1 MESVCSDSGTAAKAG
16 MNPEG
21 VTVPRDTPN
30 DKASDN
36 SPNGADQSNVATG
49 TVSQTQEVLNKGSGA
64 GTQKEGESLTV
75 QVEDNQTTKKDSTG
89 PDTTK
94 DTTCS
99 SEISTVSSKDGQI
112 AHKDSTGQ
120 DTKDTACSSKIST
133 VQDTV
138 DTSSKIYTVLDK
150 DSQIAQGDSAGPATS
165 DTGSKLSNKQDK
177 DGLISHSAS
186 ASTASNVKDTT
197 CSSKV
202 SNIHDKDS
210 KINDGCSDGNKKTV
224 VSANG
229 GSILT
234 TTDDSTT
241 SPVTTDTSK
250 EISSSESGSADTT
263 KETGSSD
270 RKSSDTET
278 VVKATESDTSKSQQT
293 DGDGNKETVSIA
305 TEETTAKP
313 TSGAVDDNAVT
324 QTGNTSPISAGK
336 ENTEGVS
343 KNEPVDLVKDALGN
357 NGVKSKSSASDTPTK
372 VSGSTG
378 DSRNICDSKIGDDN
392 QKNKKDDNIDKKDDD
407 DDDDSDD
414 DEGDGG
420 LYTLD
425 DLLDGELE
433 ADDSTLKSPGISS
446 GDRNSTHNALE
457 PGSTTM
463 KTTDTPS
470 NCVGGNKPVDSRH
483 KESGDVNKMVHDIDK
498 SRPQKNGKVS
508 RSADDAAND
517 LMKLIGGATTKSD
530 GTASVPVHNNDRSQG
545 DQVTAACTSNNETIS
560 EGIKQS
566 EDTTGVRDRSTEKTH
581 PARDMGEVMG
591 VELGSEESET
601 VGDSRTACSMSSS
614 DSIASTVDS
623 PAGRSFSI
631 VSGLSTASYQTAP
644 ESDAASI
651 SSLQNG
657 GSINIGAEGETSGD
671 TEDRSKFNDG
681 RIYDDV
687 ATEEDGDMLPG
698 NNTQQVTTG
707 RSKKGKLLCH
717 ASMNH

>member
-1 MESVCSDSGTAAKAG
+1 MESVGSDSGTAAKAERD
-16 MNPEG
+16 PEG

-49 TVSQTQEVLNKGSGA
+49 TVSQTQELMNKGSGSA
-64 GTQKEGESLTV
+64 TQKEGESLTV
-75 QVEDNQTTKKDSTG
+75 QIKDNQTTQKDSTG
-89 PDTTK
+89 QVTK
-94 DTTCS
+94 DTS
-99 SEISTVSSKDGQI
+99 SKISTELGKG
-112 AHKDSTGQ
+112 DSTGQ
-120 DTKDTACSSKIST
+120 DTKDTACSSEIST

-138 DTSSKIYTVLDK
+138 DTSSNISTVLDK
-150 DSQIAQGDSAGPATS
+150 DSQLKQRDSAGPVTT
-165 DTGSKLSNKQDK
+165 DTGSKLSSVQDK
-177 DGLISHSAS
+177 DGQISHSAS
-186 ASTASNVKDTT
+186 ASPATNVSNTT

-224 VSANG
+224 GSANG

-234 TTDDSTT
+234 TTEGST

-293 DGDGNKETVSIA
+293 DGDGNKEAVSIA
-305 TEETTAKP
+305 TEETTAKT
-313 TSGAVDDNAVT
+313 TSGVVDADAVT

-336 ENTEGVS
+336 EHTKGVS
-343 KNEPVDLVKDALGN
+343 KNEPVDLVKNALGN
-357 NGVKSKSSASDTPTK
+357 NGVKSKSSACDTPTK

-378 DSRNICDSKIGDDN
+378 ESRNICDSKTGDDN
-392 QKNKKDDNIDKKDDD
+392 QKDEKDDNIDKKDDD

-425 DLLDGELE
+425 DLLDGESE
-433 ADDSTLKSPGISS
+433 ADDNTLKSPGV
-446 GDRNSTHNALE
+446 STHNALE

-463 KTTDTPS
+463 KTNNIPS
-470 NCVGGNKPVDSRH
+470 NCVAGKKPVNPRH
-483 KESGDVNKMVHDIDK
+483 KESGEVNKMVNDIDK
-498 SRPQKNGKVS
+498 SRSQKNGKVS

-545 DQVTAACTSNNETIS
+545 DRVTAACTSNNKTIS
-560 EGIKQS
+560 EGITQS
-566 EDTTGVRDRSTEKTH
+566 EDTTGVRDRATEKTH

-601 VGDSRTACSMSSS
+601 VGNSQTACSMSSS

-657 GSINIGAEGETSGD
+657 GSINIGAEGEGSGD

-698 NNTQQVTTG
+698 NNTQQVSTG